1 MSEHKTKVEK
11 NNDSDFS
18 HDGGHSLHFYRD
30 VTLVLRMQLRIN
42 AKEAEKRHKMQ
53 HESEIGDRTLILSSW
68 KRRGEMTEWKR
79 RIGDGYKSQQQADA
93 VLPYEELRACGCVSQ
108 VL

>member
-1 MSEHKTKVEK
+1 
-11 NNDSDFS
+11 
-18 HDGGHSLHFYRD
+18 
-30 VTLVLRMQLRIN
+30 MQR
-42 AKEAEKRHKMQ
+42 
-53 HESEIGDRTLILSSW
+53 ESEIGDRTLILSSW

-93 VLPYEELRACGCVSQ
+93 VLPYEELSACGCVSQ